1 MCQRYL
7 LEREY
12 LRGEFDRTLPLRLLV
27 VGMLL
32 GFAFGRQAADARLDD
47 LISRLDQV

>member
-1 MCQRYL
+1 MPQRYL

-12 LRGEFDRTLPLRLLV
+12 LRSEHDRTLPLRLLV

-32 GFAFGRQAADARLDD
+32 GFAFGRQGADKRLDELIARLE
-47 LISRLDQV
+47 RL